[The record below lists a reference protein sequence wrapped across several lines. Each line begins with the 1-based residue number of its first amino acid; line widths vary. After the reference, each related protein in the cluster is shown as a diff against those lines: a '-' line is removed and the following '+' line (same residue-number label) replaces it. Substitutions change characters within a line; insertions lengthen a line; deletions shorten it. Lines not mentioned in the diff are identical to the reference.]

1 MHISSALYSALRI
14 VCAALCAAL
23 CIGAALPAPAAETP
37 QEILA
42 PSWFKPTFLD
52 FPEDVREAAAAKK
65 HLMIFITQNGCP
77 WCKKLVEVNF
87 RDKTIV
93 ARMQKEFDSVEINLH
108 GSSET
113 VWIDGA
119 RATEKALAAKISAQG
134 ACMIDCPVGGT
145 VGPGTLL
152 YALAIG
158 PMVQLFLPY
167 AIVELAVL
175 AVDLASNQ
183 SAAERSGR
191 GADSNSCAGVP
202 SLVADDRAET
212 RTGCGSTK
220 RSSLCC
226 PQRRS
231 FAGG

>member
-93 ARMQKEFDSVEINLH
+93 ARMQKEFNSVEINLH

-119 RATEKALAAKISAQG
+119 RATEKALAARLK
-134 ACMIDCPVGGT
+134 VRGT
-145 VGPGTLL
+145 PTLL
-152 YALAIG
+152 
-158 PMVQLFLPY
+158 FLD
-167 AIVELAVL
+167 E
-175 AVDLASNQ
+175 
-183 SAAERSGR
+183 R
-191 GADSNSCAGVP
+191 GATVLRLNGYYDPDRFLLALDYVSNREYRKQPDFQTYLKSRGA
-202 SLVADDRAET
+202 SAEERNSRVA
-212 RTGCGSTK
+212 
-220 RSSLCC
+220 
-226 PQRRS
+226 P
-231 FAGG
+231 